1 VLEEV
6 AVAWDGEADR
16 FDDEPDHGLS
26 DPIVRQAW
34 VGLLVEL
41 LPRPPGRVL
50 DVGSGTGT
58 LAVLLAELGYQVT
71 GVDVSPRML
80 ERAEQ
85 KAHRHGVNVRFLIGD
100 ASRPIVDGPFDVVL
114 ARHLLWA
121 LPDPAA
127 ALDAWIGLL
136 ERPGRWC

>member
-1 VLEEV
+1 MLEEV

-26 DPIVRQAW
+26 DPTVRQAW

-58 LAVLLAELGYQVT
+58 LAVLLAELEYQVT
-71 GVDVSPRML
+71 GVDVPRACSSGPS
-80 ERAEQ
+80 R
-85 KAHRHGVNVRFLIGD
+85 RRTD
-100 ASRPIVDGPFDVVL
+100 TASMSGS
-114 ARHLLWA
+114 
-121 LPDPAA
+121 
-127 ALDAWIGLL
+127 
-136 ERPGRWC
+136 